1 MTSTSKPTA
10 KCSDINTSW
19 GSSVFVPLVPCRTK
33 WTGRK
38 ATSRASAG
46 NQEQR
51 WSQINCQEG
60 RWAKGL
66 SCGEDRKQDNGRLV
80 LEIIPEVY
88 VLNSCR
94 ISVTHR
100 ARLKWNETVQ
110 RRKRTPLPWNVSVE
124 ALPSNLSVLP
134 LLQNPLWIITS
145 RLLAGMAL
153 SLSLWPPQK
162 ATEA

>member
-1 MTSTSKPTA
+1 MLRYKHKLRKLCLRAFSTLSYKM
-10 KCSDINTSW
+10 N
-19 GSSVFVPLVPCRTK
+19 
-33 WTGRK
+33 RK
-38 ATSRASAG
+38 KGHFTSAG

-51 WSQINCQEG
+51 CSQINCQEG
-60 RWAKGL
+60 RWAEGL

-100 ARLKWNETVQ
+100 ARLKWKETVR
-110 RRKRTPLPWNVSVE
+110 RRKRTPLPWNVSVGVE

-134 LLQNPLWIITS
+134 LLQNPLWIITA